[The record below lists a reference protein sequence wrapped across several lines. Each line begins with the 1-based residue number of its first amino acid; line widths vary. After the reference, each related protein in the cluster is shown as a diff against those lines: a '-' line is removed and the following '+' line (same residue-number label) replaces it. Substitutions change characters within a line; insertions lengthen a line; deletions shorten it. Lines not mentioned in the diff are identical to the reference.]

1 MSTKAIVPVKLS
13 LTEGDFYTLWAPA
26 WREHGAQWQA
36 FLGADDE
43 LYFFRSPGQL
53 LAFLESGQPH
63 DLTEHP
69 KWETFAAADESRVAP
84 QERHTYDIIGAPA
97 LLAQRPSHVNVK
109 QLSGIFAFTRSLA
122 QVSGAEA
129 VEVFFASH
137 SILHNVDRGFEHY
150 AGEHG
155 LSEWSGVGRVVLE
168 NWKRVVEALDAKV
181 TLVDVDEA
189 VGGDAD
195 TRVATAVANAAAA
208 KEKERAARK
217 EELDNADPYDT
228 TVWATSGID
237 PIKIVI
243 DGSTLYTLRT
253 YVDDVPVFLGRYG
266 EMFTFNSRKA
276 LVRWIIGNDEHNLAN
291 LSTWESLVA
300 AANDGQLDVTVHPD
314 NVYAFNG
321 LRRDIAKG
329 VDAVDTKQLGRCYE
343 LLADAAD
350 WAADDSL
357 NSYFLAHPRMQDYIA
372 YMLGSTETSGYVPSA
387 PFTQHSEGWAELE
400 KMLVKRFS
408 RS

>member
-1 MSTKAIVPVKLS
+1 M
-13 LTEGDFYTLWAPA
+13 
-26 WREHGAQWQA
+26 
-36 FLGADDE
+36 
-43 LYFFRSPGQL
+43 
-53 LAFLESGQPH
+53 
-63 DLTEHP
+63 
-69 KWETFAAADESRVAP
+69 
-84 QERHTYDIIGAPA
+84 
-97 LLAQRPSHVNVK
+97 
-109 QLSGIFAFTRSLA
+109 
-122 QVSGAEA
+122 
-129 VEVFFASH
+129 EVFFASH